1 MKDDKILT
9 IEADRKY
16 TFTEFMKYL
25 INNNDF
31 IPGFVPKIEMIQ
43 DETIDLD
50 EIISSLRFSDVESKQ
65 DNIFYSLE
73 YIAGICKRA
82 EKSAKKLNKIMMDY
96 VKFVRYYGTDNISVT
111 LVQMKNAILRD
122 ALMDFG
128 NVFYNLRS
136 ACENSPYNNFFKE
149 YLELIGKI

>member
-65 DNIFYSLE
+65 DNIFYSL
-73 YIAGICKRA
+73 
-82 EKSAKKLNKIMMDY
+82 
-96 VKFVRYYGTDNISVT
+96 
-111 LVQMKNAILRD
+111 
-122 ALMDFG
+122 
-128 NVFYNLRS
+128 
-136 ACENSPYNNFFKE
+136 
-149 YLELIGKI
+149 